1 MVTVRPRLSSN
12 APIAADASPLPRDE
26 STPPVTKI
34 NFVSFAIFSSLTV
47 RVKDLMTHGLKR
59 EKALGAMPKG
69 LFIYDN
75 SQFLDRA
82 NFENVPCLSK
92 DMNQRNDILF
102 EIGSI

>member
-1 MVTVRPRLSSN
+1 
-12 APIAADASPLPRDE
+12 
-26 STPPVTKI
+26 
-34 NFVSFAIFSSLTV
+34 
-47 RVKDLMTHGLKR
+47 MTHGLKR

-92 DMNQRNDILF
+92 DIFETLYRNDILF